1 MVRILRRLQQL
12 LTESTRQENMRTLYW
27 LCTLNKD
34 KEALLQEIVKC
45 QNIRNRH
52 QNETNKEIQA
62 YLRAQGDMAEEKKLQ
77 LRHALREAQANSEII
92 FRGSP
97 QQVNADT

>member
-1 MVRILRRLQQL
+1 M
-12 LTESTRQENMRTLYW
+12 
-27 LCTLNKD
+27 
-34 KEALLQEIVKC
+34 KC

-62 YLRAQGDMAEEKKLQ
+62 YLRAQGDMAEEKKQQ
-77 LRHALREAQANSEII
+77 LIRALREAQANSEII

-97 QQVNADT
+97 QQVNADTYKTVALKGIAERCLRNIRWLLPI